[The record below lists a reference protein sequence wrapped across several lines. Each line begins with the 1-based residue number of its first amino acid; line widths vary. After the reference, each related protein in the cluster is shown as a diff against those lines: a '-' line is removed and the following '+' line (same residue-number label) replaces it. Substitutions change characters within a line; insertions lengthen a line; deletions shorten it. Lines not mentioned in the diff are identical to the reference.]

1 MIDAA
6 PTSES
11 WGKAVPSIVPER
23 RKGRIQSSPSHRV
36 PYGYLVSNESS
47 PGRSKSKIQCAFGSD
62 CHFDSLLCCRIR
74 FSRLFLIK
82 GPHHHK
88 KNRFWWSHVRLR
100 ESPSPLGPS
109 NNTCHRNPYLYNTGG
124 SLSGEEGISS
134 TNFFFVGLFG
144 TLGSAG
150 PHGAGE
156 PSVPNH
162 GPVDPCRIFGAN
174 KKRGR

>member
-1 MIDAA
+1 M
-6 PTSES
+6 
-11 WGKAVPSIVPER
+11 PSIVPER

-47 PGRSKSKIQCAFGSD
+47 PGRSQRSSAHSGQIAILIHYYVVESD
-62 CHFDSLLCCRIR
+62 LADYF
-74 FSRLFLIK
+74 LFFK
-82 GPHHHK
+82 GPRHHK
-88 KNRFWWSHVRLR
+88 KKSFWRSHVRLR

>member
-1 MIDAA
+1 M
-6 PTSES
+6 T
-11 WGKAVPSIVPER
+11 SIVPER

-47 PGRSKSKIQCAFGSD
+47 PGRSQRSSAHSGQIAILIHYYVVESD
-62 CHFDSLLCCRIR
+62 LADYF
-74 FSRLFLIK
+74 LFFK
-82 GPHHHK
+82 GPRHHK
-88 KNRFWWSHVRLR
+88 KKSFWRSHVRLR

-124 SLSGEEGISS
+124 SLSGEEGSQLYE
-134 TNFFFVGLFG
+134 FFFVGLFG